1 MNIPK
6 DFKFTKDHEWLKIDG
21 DTALVGITE
30 FAVNEL
36 GEIVFVE
43 VDTVGEELNMEDV
56 FGTVEAVKTTS
67 DLFLPVSG
75 EILEFNPEI
84 DENEGNN
91 PAVINKSPYADGWI
105 VKIRMSNP
113 EEADEL
119 MNTEEYEK
127 FIS

>member
-21 DTALVGITE
+21 DTATVGITE

-43 VDTVGEELNMEDV
+43 VDTVGEELNKEDV

-91 PAVINKSPYADGWI
+91 PAVINQNPYTDGWI
-105 VKIRMSNP
+105 VKIKMSNP

-119 MNTEEYEK
+119 MDAGEYEK

>member
-21 DTALVGITE
+21 DMATVGITE

-43 VDTVGEELNMEDV
+43 VDTVGEELNKEDV

-91 PAVINKSPYADGWI
+91 PAVINQNPYTDGWI
-105 VKIRMSNP
+105 VKIKMSNP

-119 MNTEEYEK
+119 MDAEEYEK

>member
-21 DTALVGITE
+21 DTATVGITE

-43 VDTVGEELNMEDV
+43 VDTVGEELNKEDV

-91 PAVINKSPYADGWI
+91 PAVINQNPYTDGWI
-105 VKIRMSNP
+105 VKIKMSNP

-119 MNTEEYEK
+119 MDAEEYEK

>member
-21 DTALVGITE
+21 DTATVGITE

-43 VDTVGEELNMEDV
+43 VDTVGEELNKEDV

-91 PAVINKSPYADGWI
+91 PAVINQSPYSDGWI
-105 VKIRMSNP
+105 VRIKMTNP
-113 EEADEL
+113 EEANEL
-119 MNTEEYEK
+119 MGAEEYEK